1 MIVFWSIVCG
11 LVQINDGRVPFLR
24 DVIRESVVFFL
35 NCALES
41 NLRTVVR
48 ILKVSG
54 ECRILDLPSELI
66 L

>member
-1 MIVFWSIVCG
+1 M
-11 LVQINDGRVPFLR
+11 RA
-24 DVIRESVVFFL
+24 VIRESVVFFL

-48 ILKVSG
+48 ILKVSV